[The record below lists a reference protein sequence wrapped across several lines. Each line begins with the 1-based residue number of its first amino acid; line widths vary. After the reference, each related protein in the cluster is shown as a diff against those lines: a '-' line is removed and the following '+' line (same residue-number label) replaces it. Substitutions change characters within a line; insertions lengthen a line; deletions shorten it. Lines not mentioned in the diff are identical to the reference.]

1 MKVCIVGDGLVSL
14 TIAKAL
20 VNQGIYVD
28 VFSNQK
34 INKIDRS
41 RTIGISKANI
51 DFFNENILNI
61 KELLWDINKI
71 EIYSENLKN
80 EKILNFQHNNK
91 KLFSI
96 IKNFELYEHLILAL
110 KKNTLFKQKKNSKKI
125 LTKNYRL
132 ILNCDIDSFFTK
144 KFFSKKLNKNYHS
157 YAHITIIEHEKI
169 LNNDTATQTFTKK
182 GPLAFLPI
190 SDTKT
195 SVVYS
200 ARGLKKID
208 LEYLLKKYNFKYSI
222 IKINQISSVKLKSV
236 NLRNYYFEN
245 ILAFGDLLHKLHP
258 LAGQGFN
265 MSIRDIK
272 LLMDLI
278 KFKLNHGLELDKSIC
293 VDFENKIKHKNHI
306 FSSSI
311 DFIYEFFNLESRT
324 NNSILSNSVKAL
336 GNNRYVNKFFTKI
349 ADSGMEI

>member
-61 KELLWDINKI
+61 KKLLWDINKI

-110 KKNTLFKQKKNSKKI
+110 KKNTFFKQKKNSKKI

-144 KFFSKKLNKNYHS
+144 KFFFKKLNKNYHS
-157 YAHITIIEHEKI
+157 YAHTTIIDHEKI
-169 LNNDTATQTFTKK
+169 LNNTTATQTFTKK

-190 SDTKT
+190 SGTET

-222 IKINQISSVKLKSV
+222 IKINQISSLKLKSV
-236 NLRNYYFEN
+236 KLRNYYF
-245 ILAFGDLLHKLHP
+245 
-258 LAGQGFN
+258 
-265 MSIRDIK
+265 
-272 LLMDLI
+272 
-278 KFKLNHGLELDKSIC
+278 
-293 VDFENKIKHKNHI
+293 V
-306 FSSSI
+306 
-311 DFIYEFFNLESRT
+311 IY
-324 NNSILSNSVKAL
+324 
-336 GNNRYVNKFFTKI
+336 
-349 ADSGMEI
+349 